1 LSAAGWISMDMNPN
15 SVRARFERAFAG
27 EPVDWPVYAAYDWFV
42 KNRPI
47 DWPSLFAQGLGQIA
61 HVDLVR
67 VERPHLQVVET
78 KETVGGEVRRT
89 VRWITDMG
97 EVREVHL
104 GEWQQEH
111 FVKTPADYRVLR
123 RAFEDS
129 RYTATAEF
137 FHQSEAEL
145 GDAGITVGALGW
157 TPLRRTPLLQV
168 QVDFAG
174 PERFAL
180 DMADE
185 VPELLELLELLADL
199 TLQKFREAV
208 KTPARHIKLWE
219 NLTID
224 MLGAANYRR
233 WLVPLYRQILDIM
246 RRADRRL
253 LVHYDGK
260 LKAIAPD
267 IAALDFELDSF
278 TPPPDGDMLVA
289 EARAAWPD
297 KFLWLHP
304 PLDWFR
310 ESQTALVERIRQ
322 MARDAGPRRFCLM
335 ISEEVPDHWQRHV
348 PAVLEALAKR

>member
-1 LSAAGWISMDMNPN
+1 MPSTNPN
-15 SVRARFERAFAG
+15 SVRGRFERAFAG

-47 DWPSLFAQGLGQIA
+47 DWPALFSQGLGQIA

-78 KETVGGEVRRT
+78 KEHVGGQVRRV
-89 VRWITDMG
+89 VRWITDIG
-97 EVREVHL
+97 EVQGSFL
-104 GEWQQEH
+104 GEWQQER

-129 RYTATAEF
+129 RYTATPEF
-137 FHQSEAEL
+137 FHQSEAEIRES
-145 GDAGITVGALGW
+145 GITVGALGW
-157 TPLRRTPLLQV
+157 TPLRRTPLLEV

-185 VPELLELLELLADL
+185 VPELLELLELLAEL
-199 TLQKFREAV
+199 TLQKFREGV

-219 NLTID
+219 NLTIE
-224 MLGAANYRR
+224 MLGPANYRR
-233 WLVPLYRQILDIM
+233 WLVPLYRQILDIVL
-246 RRADRRL
+246 RADKRL

-267 IAALDFELDSF
+267 IAALDFEIDSF
-278 TPPPDGDMLVA
+278 TPPPDGDMLVS

-304 PLDWFR
+304 PLGWFR
-310 ESQTALVERIRQ
+310 DPQTVLVERIRQ

-335 ISEEVPDHWQRHV
+335 ISEEVPENWQQHV
-348 PAVLEALAKR
+348 PAVLEALARR